1 MSDDYY
7 DYDPGMPHEPPPR
20 RRRPDYKRESD
31 YDDAWAAADDVA
43 GDYDDLGA
51 GDLAAGY
58 HWQDRRDYGPD
69 DPDPRTAAPLDP
81 TQPPRAPGEYHPPPR
96 HRAHDAADLGPLP
109 PQVDRVRHR
118 RADSPLYRPP
128 LRRGDPDSRSYHRDR
143 ARRGEYGEY
152 HGPAPVPRPSK
163 PKRAPAPGYRHAA
176 RGPLAGIPFWQIML
190 VVVLS
195 VIAFLAVAFACVSVS
210 ILL

>member
-7 DYDPGMPHEPPPR
+7 DYDPGTPYEPPPR
-20 RRRPDYKRESD
+20 RRRRRDDYKRESE

-43 GDYDDLGA
+43 DDFEDLGA

-58 HWQDRRDYGPD
+58 YWQDRRDYGPD

-81 TQPPRAPGEYHPPPR
+81 TQPPRAPGGYRPSPR
-96 HRAHDAADLGPLP
+96 TRARDAANLGPLP
-109 PQVDRVRHR
+109 PEVDRMRHR
-118 RADSPLYRPP
+118 RANSPLYRPP
-128 LRRGDPDSRSYHRDR
+128 HPREDPRNRSYHRDR

-152 HGPAPVPRPSK
+152 HEPRPAK
-163 PKRAPAPGYRHAA
+163 PKRTPAPGQRYSGA
-176 RGPLAGIPFWQIML
+176 LAGIPFWQILL

-195 VIAFLAVAFACVSVS
+195 VMAFLAVALACLSVVA
-210 ILL
+210 LF